1 VGNIK
6 IADCKLNLLPN
17 LFFAGE
23 ARAVFGGKKLLN
35 AINRK
40 LDKISLDMEK
50 SKLNDYV
57 YYLENP
63 RKILF
68 SNFIGGLA
76 RGFGMAVGFTLLG
89 ALIIYVLRWLVKW
102 NLPVIGKF
110 ISEIINI
117 VQDNMY
123 RK

>member
-1 VGNIK
+1 M
-6 IADCKLNLLPN
+6 
-17 LFFAGE
+17 
-23 ARAVFGGKKLLN
+23 FGGKKLLN

-57 YYLENP
+57 FYLENP

-68 SNFIGGLA
+68 SNFLGGVA

-89 ALIIYVLRWLVKW
+89 ALIIYVLRWLVTW

-110 ISEIINI
+110 ISEIIDI
-117 VQDNMY
+117 VQDNLY
-123 RK
+123 KN